1 MYQVYFPINVK
12 MGLKGKPPFPSLYK
26 NYKKKLIWNVHRALK
41 YKIFVEKKVNEKSKE
56 NAHEFGIHIK
66 YMK

>member
-1 MYQVYFPINVK
+1 MYRVYYKCKNGFERKTTIYLFIQKLFKK
-12 MGLKGKPPFPSLYK
+12 M
-26 NYKKKLIWNVHRALK
+26 IWNVHRALK
-41 YKIFVEKKVNEKSKE
+41 YKMFVEKKVNEKSKE

>member
-1 MYQVYFPINVK
+1 MYRVYYKCKNGFERKTTIYLFIQKLLKK
-12 MGLKGKPPFPSLYK
+12 M
-26 NYKKKLIWNVHRALK
+26 IWNVHRALK
-41 YKIFVEKKVNEKSKE
+41 YKMFVEKKVNEKSKE

>member
-1 MYQVYFPINVK
+1 M
-12 MGLKGKPPFPSLYK
+12 
-26 NYKKKLIWNVHRALK
+26 IWNVHRALK
-41 YKIFVEKKVNEKSKE
+41 YKMFVEKKVNEKSKE